1 MKVGILTYHDG
12 FNYGAFYQT
21 YAMQRFLER
30 SGYDCRV
37 INYKNRAF
45 TKNEYQMF
53 LDPRWKQVPHQRISR
68 NMVRIAKLKWA
79 HRRLRLTRRFFTHE
93 SLSMCPFD
101 AVVLGSDEIWNWQ
114 KDIVGCDLAYFGSGV
129 TADKRVAY
137 GISFGSVNPETF
149 VPDEIREAIRRVDVI
164 SVRDENSESILKN
177 VVGVDCEKVLDP
189 AFLTDFRPE
198 ASPVR
203 EKDFLLVY
211 GFFSEQMQQAIR
223 EFAARRNKKIV
234 GVGYYLPWCDV
245 SYDTLSPSQWLG
257 YFAASDAVIT
267 TMFHGMI
274 FSLLNQ
280 KEFFMFSTPERAC
293 KVGNFLNELGLSHR
307 IGKETS
313 DLIHS
318 FGIPISYEQV
328 YKVIDLKRERSERFL
343 LNALEG
349 KQGTGAEYQES

>member
-21 YAMQRFLER
+21 YAMQRFLAR
-30 SGYDCRV
+30 SGYDCQV

-53 LDPRWKQVPHQRISR
+53 LDPRLKQVPDQRISR

-79 HRRLRLTRRFFTHE
+79 QRRLRLTRRIFTHE
-93 SLSMCPFD
+93 LLSTYPFD

-114 KDIVGCDLAYFGSGV
+114 KDIIGCDLAYFGSGV

-137 GISFGSVNPETF
+137 GISFGTVNPETA
-149 VPDEIREAIRRVDVI
+149 VPDEIREAIRRVDAI

-189 AFLTDFRPE
+189 AFLTDFRSE
-198 ASPVR
+198 ASAVKER
-203 EKDFLLVY
+203 DFILVY
-211 GFFSEQMQQAIR
+211 GFFSEEMRRKIR
-223 EFAARRNKKIV
+223 AYAARNNKRTV

-257 YFAASDAVIT
+257 FFAASDAVIT

-274 FSLLNQ
+274 FSLLNR
-280 KEFFMFSTPERAC
+280 KEFFMFSTPERVC
-293 KVGNFLNELGLSHR
+293 KVGRFLADLGLAHR
-307 IGKETS
+307 MGDHAS
-313 DLIHS
+313 DVEGA
-318 FGIPISYEQV
+318 FATPISYDRV
-328 YKVIDLKRERSERFL
+328 FDLIDVKRQRSERFL
-343 LNALEG
+343 LASLG
-349 KQGTGAEYQES
+349 RGQRDHIL